1 MWLEVEGGVKNE
13 VREKKK
19 EERKLQNM
27 RRIDGGVKNIGI
39 LLRVVVESL
48 AYDWLW

>member
-19 EERKLQNM
+19 EERKMQN
-27 RRIDGGVKNIGI
+27 RGQIDERVK
-39 LLRVVVESL
+39 RK
-48 AYDWLW
+48 Y